1 MNSNQDSKEGVVKT
15 ILVVD
20 DAPFIREIVK
30 QILKEETDYKYVGEA
45 VNGYDAIEKANAL
58 KPDIIFMDIVMPE
71 LSGIK
76 ATEEIIK
83 FNPSTKI
90 IAFTTMDNS
99 SIQEKAMAAGCCGYF
114 KKPFSKKDFLDYLH
128 KTVN

>member
-1 MNSNQDSKEGVVKT
+1 MDPLK
-15 ILVVD
+15 IMVVD

-30 QILKEETDYKYVGEA
+30 QILSGQEQYNLIGEA
-45 VNGYDAIEKANAL
+45 ENGLEAIEQASKL

-76 ATEEIIK
+76 ATEEILKLQPQI
-83 FNPSTKI
+83 KI

-99 SIQEKAMAAGCCGYF
+99 IIKKQAEKAGCRGF
-114 KKPFSKKDFLDYLH
+114 LKKPFSKSEILDYL
-128 KTVN
+128 KKMEF